1 MEETNTEK
9 FDPEIVEIVKDM
21 VLFDDDLMKVV
32 FENNFPAT
40 ELVLSIILERD
51 DLKVESVTSQMELH
65 SPQNEGRTIT
75 LDILAID
82 KKGKYYDIEVQRAS
96 GGANTRRAR
105 FHSSSLDVRML
116 KKNQS
121 FKELN
126 DSYTIFITEDDY
138 WKKGLPLYHLERI
151 VKELGQDAA
160 DGSHII
166 YVNGSYKGDD
176 PIGKLMSDF
185 HAKKSSEMNY
195 KPLADSVKNYKEVEG
210 GQGTMCKAV
219 ELYAE
224 KRARNESIMAA
235 RIAADQRAT
244 DNALKML
251 SKGKLSLEEI
261 SEYTGLPLSVV
272 EALANQKRAAK
283 SICVP
288 R

>member
-1 MEETNTEK
+1 MPN
-9 FDPEIVEIVKDM
+9 P
-21 VLFDDDLMKVV
+21 
-32 FENNFPAT
+32 
-40 ELVLSIILERD
+40 ELVLNIILEHD
-51 DLKVESVTSQMELH
+51 DLKVESVTGQMELD

-75 LDILAID
+75 LDILASD
-82 KKGKYYDIEVQRAS
+82 KTGKYYDIEVQRAS

-126 DSYTIFITEDDY
+126 DSYTIFITEDNY

-151 VKELGQDAA
+151 VKELGQDAE

-166 YVNGSYKGDD
+166 YVNGSYKGNDS
-176 PIGKLMSDF
+176 IGKLMSDF

-195 KPLADSVKNYKEVEG
+195 KPLADSVKNYKETEE

-224 KRARNESIMAA
+224 KKAREAVELYAEKRANQKSQSILIES
-235 RIAADQRAT
+235 
-244 DNALKML
+244 ALKMIAR
-251 SKGKLSLEEI
+251 GKLTLAEI
-261 SEYTGLPLSVV
+261 AEDTGLSLSVI
-272 EALANQKRAAK
+272 EALAQQKRA
-283 SICVP
+283 
-288 R
+288 